1 VFRRL
6 GADEY
11 QGRLWAMLIG
21 LFLLALYVIA
31 FISKNDRR
39 IEIDFVLFTAT
50 VSLIWLIVLILAV
63 GVLGGVLL
71 SQVYRRRRG
80 QKRAESRPGDGKL
93 GGRGE
98 AEGQPRG

>member
-63 GVLGGVLL
+63 GMLGGVLL
-71 SQVYRRRRG
+71 SQLYRRRGRD
-80 QKRAESRPGDGKL
+80 QRSKPRAGDGEL
-93 GGRGE
+93 GGRRE
-98 AEGQPRG
+98 AEGQPGG